1 MEKQPAH
8 NGAVLRQGSQFGAQT
23 VITDGL
29 TNNVEPD
36 EYFTKLRVGLFLS
49 PFRFVSSRL
58 VCFNQLLLT
67 FLTRNARESVVGFSE
82 YVPPTTPEVPTATK
96 NKKSPSKQFEFQR
109 IVPVPIICTKIQI
122 EGASQGIVYRSL
134 TCIFCQHRLLG
145 AVRYTP

>member
-36 EYFTKLRVGLFLS
+36 EYFTKLRVGMFLS

-96 NKKSPSKQFEFQR
+96 TKNLHRSNSNFKGLCQFQSFAQKYKSKVLPKGL
-109 IVPVPIICTKIQI
+109 CI
-122 EGASQGIVYRSL
+122 EA
-134 TCIFCQHRLLG
+134 
-145 AVRYTP
+145 

>member
-82 YVPPTTPEVPTATK
+82 YVPPTTPEVPTL
-96 NKKSPSKQFEFQR
+96 KKRSPTMHVELLNVSFPVLIVANQTIRMYFPVKSYGKQR
-109 IVPVPIICTKIQI
+109 ILLSIGFGWKI
-122 EGASQGIVYRSL
+122 
-134 TCIFCQHRLLG
+134 LL
-145 AVRYTP
+145 